1 MSETNPLAEADA
13 ALQEA
18 ERNKP
23 KGESAE
29 IELRAIERGY
39 FDNRL
44 IERGD
49 TFMYP
54 RDRKVPKWAQPAEK
68 PMPKQPRPA
77 GDLKPVATQKAMN
90 AKRGVLANGG
100 QNEPLA

>member
-13 ALQEA
+13 ALQAA
-18 ERNKP
+18 ERDR
-23 KGESAE
+23 KGPSPE

-44 IERGD
+44 IERGE

-54 RDRKVPKWAQPAEK
+54 RERKVPKWAQLAEK

-77 GDLKPVATQKAMN
+77 GDLKPAATQKAVA
-90 AKRGVLANGG
+90 AKRGTLANGG
-100 QNEPLA
+100 QTEPLA